1 MVKHITKDTIQYNI
15 KKKMYS
21 LLYFILNLKKK
32 YSMTVI
38 VTFE

>member
-32 YSMTVI
+32 IFNDSNSN
-38 VTFE
+38 F